1 MIPWLNSTK
10 PIIVGKELSMEFR
23 LGYSS
28 LKWKKPKLED
38 VLKLMKDTGWDGWE
52 VRQSLDWLGSAKSLR
67 DLSDD
72 IGLDIACVTASGI
85 SLDKSPEMLEGNKR
99 RIDYTAELEADVFM
113 FMGAR
118 KPRDREVSRED
129 IAALAELADEFAD
142 YASQYNLDVCYHIH
156 VGTTVDSKENWM
168 LLMDMMQQCK
178 LCIDI
183 SHSDIWGYAPEDS
196 IRDFKDRLVY
206 VHVQDYINP
215 PAMTELGE
223 GKVDIPRAMKAL
235 EEIGYDRWVVVCPGS
250 TDRSDLEKMQ
260 ISRSYLA
267 SIGY

>member
-1 MIPWLNSTK
+1 MGMML
-10 PIIVGKELSMEFR
+10 IIGKDISMKFK

-28 LKWKKPKLED
+28 LHWKEPNLEET
-38 VLKLMKDTGWDGWE
+38 LKQIKDTGWDGWE
-52 VRQSLDWLGSAKSLR
+52 VRQSLEWLGPAKHLR
-67 DLSDD
+67 DLSDNA
-72 IGLDIACVTASGI
+72 GLDIACVTARRI
-85 SLDKSPEMLEGNKR
+85 SLDRNPEILEENKQ

-113 FMGAR
+113 FMGAG
-118 KPRDREVSRED
+118 KPKDREVSRED
-129 IAALAELADEFAD
+129 IAALAELADQLAD
-142 YASQYNLDVCYHIH
+142 YASQYDLDVCYHIH
-156 VGTTVDSKENWM
+156 VGTTVDNKEDWV

-196 IRDFKDRLVY
+196 IRDYKDRLVY
-206 VHVQDYINP
+206 VHIQDYINP

-223 GKVDIPRAMKAL
+223 GKVDIPRAMKTL
-235 EEIGYDRWVVVCPGS
+235 EEIGYDRWVVTCPGS

-260 ISRSYLA
+260 VNRAYLT